1 MEGKIIAVVG
11 APASGK
17 SFVVKKLKEYFNAEA
32 FFEGE
37 VETLPKRIIE
47 NLSQKTRNFETIMW
61 FRNQRVR
68 DFLEAEK
75 LKKKGKNVILDTFWI
90 TNQLYINSML
100 QGFEKELAEQVGGM
114 DNEIMPRPDLIIFL
128 QIDEKNIREFIKQRG
143 REFDQNEEFIQ
154 RILSVNKEHEDFFKK
169 NKFENVLF
177 IRRDEMDFRREE
189 DFQELIRRIKA
200 ELSEK

>member
-17 SFVVKKLKEYFNAEA
+17 SFVVKKLAEYFNAKA

-37 VETLPKRIIE
+37 TETLPKIILD
-47 NLSQKTRNFETIMW
+47 NFAQKTRNFETVVW
-61 FRNQRVR
+61 FRNQRVK

-90 TNQLYINSML
+90 TNQLHINSML
-100 QGFEKELAEQVGGM
+100 QGFEKELAEQVGKI
-114 DNEIMPRPDLIIFL
+114 DNEIMPRPDIVIFL

-143 REFDQNEEFIQ
+143 REFDQDEEFIQ
-154 RILSVNKEHEDFFKK
+154 RILGVNKEHEDFFKK

-177 IRRDEMDFRREE
+177 IRRDEMDFRRDK
-189 DFQELIRRIKA
+189 DFQELIRKIKTKI
-200 ELSEK
+200 SV

>member
-17 SFVVKKLKEYFNAEA
+17 SFVVKKLAEYFNADA

-37 VETLPKRIIE
+37 VETLPKRIVG
-47 NLSQKTRNFETIMW
+47 NFSQKKRNFETVIW

-90 TNQLYINSML
+90 TNQLHINSML
-100 QGFEKELAEQVGGM
+100 QGFEKELAEQIGRI
-114 DNEIMPRPDLIIFL
+114 DNEIMPRPDLIVFL
-128 QIDEKNIREFIKQRG
+128 QIDEKNIRDFIKQRG
-143 REFDQNEEFIQ
+143 REFDQDEEFIQ

-169 NKFENVLF
+169 NNFKNILF
-177 IRRDEMDFRREE
+177 IRRDEMDFRRES
-189 DFQELIRRIKA
+189 DFQKLIKKIKERI
-200 ELSEK
+200 SI